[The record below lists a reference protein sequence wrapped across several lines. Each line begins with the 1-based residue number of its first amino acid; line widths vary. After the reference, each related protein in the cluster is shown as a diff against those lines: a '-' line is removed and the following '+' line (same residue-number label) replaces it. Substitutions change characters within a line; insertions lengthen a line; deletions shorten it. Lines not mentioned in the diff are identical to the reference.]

1 MTLASSLQFDLLTLD
16 EVARLQR
23 TQTIHVAIY
32 ARVSTSDGKQD
43 VENQLL
49 ELRRFAASQ
58 RWSIF
63 QEYIDHESGKT
74 ADGAQ
79 FQQLFKD
86 GSQRRFDVVLF
97 WSLDRFTREG
107 ALPTLQHLN
116 LLSSYRVG
124 FRSFAEPYLD
134 SCGFVKD
141 AIIAILGTIAKQE
154 RVRISERVKAGLA
167 RSRENGT
174 RSGKE
179 IGRPRVVFRR
189 DEVREMRLQGLSWR
203 SISRRAG
210 VSVASVRRACGS
222 PAEAGERFFDA

>member
-1 MTLASSLQFDLLTLD
+1 MEQK
-16 EVARLQR
+16 
-23 TQTIHVAIY
+23 TQTVQVAIY

-43 VENQLL
+43 VENQLMD
-49 ELRRFAASQ
+49 LRRFAESQ
-58 RWSIF
+58 GWSIF
-63 QEYIDHESGKT
+63 HEYIDHESGKT
-74 ADGAQ
+74 ADRSQ
-79 FQQLFKD
+79 FRQLFKD
-86 GSQRRFDVVLF
+86 ASQRRCHVILF

-116 LLSSYRVG
+116 LLSSYGVG
-124 FRSFAEPYLD
+124 FRSFSETYLD
-134 SCGFVKD
+134 SCGMFRD

-167 RSRENGT
+167 RARQNGT

-203 SISRRAG
+203 TISRRAG
-210 VSVASVRRACGS
+210 VSFASVRRACNG
-222 PAEAGERFFDA
+222 PRE